1 MKALWSHELLS
12 QRVGVD
18 MHRRRPVKRH
28 LAREQSLCDVL
39 AERAVRFEL
48 LLRKKLIV
56 ARFLRERGTAVSII
70 DDRRR
75 LVAGHRRLHVHE
87 MTDLAAAIINGGGR
101 PVLARQTSWGR
112 VRFPLECVYVDSNSG
127 AESAYCV

>member
-56 ARFLRERGTAVSII
+56 ARFLWERGTAVSII

-87 MTDLAAAIINGGGR
+87 MTDLAAAIINGGGG
-101 PVLARQTSWGR
+101 PVLAGQRRRRRAGLQR
-112 VRFPLECVYVDSNSG
+112 PIADVHRNMG
-127 AESAYCV
+127 ARSELG